1 MWSAVYRHP
10 DSACYCHYHAHTHTK
25 DREITCTIY
34 CLIDAMSALLV
45 NVWHFITVLAAAVWL
60 YQLFCFRLPVKCQ
73 FNTMIGSSITTLGRE
88 SNFSRKAFLWLI
100 ISFYGKLFF
109 SASHTIIWINLKR
122 SNKAE
127 INYWESCLK
136 NMYFK
141 TESWPCL
148 AMQTLLSHHHAV
160 SVCAL
165 PWKVTG
171 RRTHTPY
178 SSSWPPKKQ
187 SWLRYSPLPKVHTH
201 IHAHNER
208 GKRTKREGAF
218 KTVET
223 RYERLPV
230 TKEIWRCFFSAF
242 TDVIIHVSVCYVLLC
257 ASAIKL
263 KQWHFYSK
271 VCSFFF
277 CHIGVTFSSKKHT
290 YLYLFFFSLIHFHL
304 FSLCIILLQRDQTPS
319 WSAL

>member
-34 CLIDAMSALLV
+34 CLIDAMIALLV

-109 SASHTIIWINLKR
+109 SASHIIIWINLKR

-136 NMYFK
+136 ICISKLKADPVLQCKPCCHIIMLFLCVHYLEK
-141 TESWPCL
+141 WPADILIHHILQAGLQRSNPGFGILHFLKCTHIYMHTMREGKGQKEKGHL
-148 AMQTLLSHHHAV
+148 KLLRQGVRDLLS
-160 SVCAL
+160 
-165 PWKVTG
+165 
-171 RRTHTPY
+171 R
-178 SSSWPPKKQ
+178 
-187 SWLRYSPLPKVHTH
+187 
-201 IHAHNER
+201 
-208 GKRTKREGAF
+208 KRFGG
-218 KTVET
+218 V
-223 RYERLPV
+223 
-230 TKEIWRCFFSAF
+230 FSQRSLM
-242 TDVIIHVSVCYVLLC
+242 SVCYVLLC

-277 CHIGVTFSSKKHT
+277 VTSG
-290 YLYLFFFSLIHFHL
+290 
-304 FSLCIILLQRDQTPS
+304 
-319 WSAL
+319 

>member
-1 MWSAVYRHP
+1 
-10 DSACYCHYHAHTHTK
+10 
-25 DREITCTIY
+25 
-34 CLIDAMSALLV
+34 
-45 NVWHFITVLAAAVWL
+45 
-60 YQLFCFRLPVKCQ
+60 
-73 FNTMIGSSITTLGRE
+73 
-88 SNFSRKAFLWLI
+88 
-100 ISFYGKLFF
+100 
-109 SASHTIIWINLKR
+109 
-122 SNKAE
+122 
-127 INYWESCLK
+127 
-136 NMYFK
+136 
-141 TESWPCL
+141 
-148 AMQTLLSHHHAV
+148 MQTLLSHHHAV

-171 RRTHTPY
+171 RHTHTPY

-208 GKRTKREGAF
+208 GKRTKREGAL

-223 RYERLPV
+223 RCERLAV

-242 TDVIIHVSVCYVLLC
+242 IDVIIHVSVCYVLLC

-277 CHIGVTFSSKKHT
+277 CHIRVTFSSKKHT

-319 WSAL
+319 WSALYGGKAAKLSVNAYTVCTLWHYTVWNWKTQGIRIGTKSNGFSEAD